1 MTKRLL
7 LIFISCLFV
16 GGLSAQNI
24 GNFYNIDAGMGYHG
38 LAYSINGGTQT
49 PRIGYNFNVG
59 YSLFFSKQWGFHTG
73 IGVQTFSSMAQF
85 TDSIEFT
92 LPDEENDTAFRKD
105 FLRNYHEI
113 QQAVFVEM
121 PFAIHHRMPLATDLE
136 LLTTLGMKVIVPITG
151 SIRTTGDD
159 FVHTSHYTST
169 DATLEG
175 IPHHGANTTNEIYT
189 KPQAFK
195 SAFTTSL
202 DVGLLYAI
210 GVDADLYMGTYFNY
224 GLGSISSKEEKPI
237 YEEAKVNG
245 NYIETYNGILSTN
258 KVEKVTPFSFG
269 IKIGLLIHV
278 PNFGKYGLHAGGGG
292 GRSGRARTETFGP
305 ATGTNSY
312 NNRSL
317 DYSQF
322 IYRGQVYKSK
332 SGVNISS
339 SIRPKPVLP
348 ELPDSVRHPK
358 TRINLADDGGSTIAT
373 NTSSKDSL
381 MTAKN
386 GKLKVKNK
394 GSKNSLM
401 NLFGKKQNDSTL
413 LAQKESAKTPEEL
426 KIAMD
431 SIDKETDEALE
442 KVKAIMLNLN
452 LRFAFGSSKVT
463 TPDMAMVHEVSNI
476 LLAHPAI
483 KLRIVGHTDNT
494 SSLQVNIVL
503 GRKRAMSVQKLF
515 EQAGVPTKQL
525 IIGSRAFLEP
535 LFPNTNE
542 KNRAANRR
550 AEIFIIKQA
559 GKSQRLSDFLGG
571 SKNKPRN

>member
-73 IGVQTFSSMAQF
+73 IGVQTFSSMATF
-85 TDSIEFT
+85 STKDSF
-92 LPDEENDTAFRKD
+92 PDNDSEGDSRMHRIRFS
-105 FLRNYHEI
+105 NSHEI
-113 QQAVFVEM
+113 QQAIYAEM

-136 LLTTLGMKVIVPITG
+136 LLTTLGLKVIVPVAGNVSTIG
-151 SIRTTGDD
+151 DSIYHSGYYAKWHVPIDN
-159 FVHTSHYTST
+159 V
-169 DATLEG
+169 
-175 IPHHGANTTNEIYT
+175 PHKGLHPEVSNYS
-189 KPQAFK
+189 KSQAFK
-195 SAFTTSL
+195 SAFMTSL
-202 DVGLLYAI
+202 DVGVLYAI

-224 GLGSISSKEEKPI
+224 GLGNIISNEDKQHV
-237 YEEAKVNG
+237 YEENNG
-245 NYIETYNGILSTN
+245 IGTYNGVLSTN
-258 KVEKVTPFSFG
+258 MVEKVTPFSFG

-278 PNFGKYGLHAGGGG
+278 PNFGKYGLHGGGGG
-292 GRSGRARTETFGP
+292 GRGGRARTETFGP

-312 NNRSL
+312 NNRAL

-332 SGVNISS
+332 SGVTISS

-358 TRINLADDGGSTIAT
+358 TRINLADDGGAT
-373 NTSSKDSL
+373 TSVTNIGAKDSL

-394 GSKNSLM
+394 GGKNSLM

-413 LAQKESAKTPEEL
+413 LAQKESAKTPDEL

-550 AEIFIIKQA
+550 AEIFVIKQA
-559 GKSQRLSDFLGG
+559 GKSQRLSDYLGT
-571 SKNKPRN
+571 SKIKRKN